1 MLPGLRTQLDALIE
15 KRDRFQ
21 RDLQALSEQQLR
33 YRPAPDAW
41 SFAEVAQHLLQV
53 EREVT
58 KAARKPGVE
67 RRGRRRNAREWIG
80 FGAFQS
86 IVHLNLRIKIPQKVA
101 GLVTPADNPDMK
113 VLWSEWAKVHED
125 LAIYLEPLREESLH
139 EMAFGHPIMGPTP
152 VRGVLPFLHRHFDH
166 HMRQV
171 GRIRRSAGFPAA

>member
-1 MLPGLRTQLDALIE
+1 MLPGLRRQLNALIE
-15 KRDRFQ
+15 KRTKFQ
-21 RDLQALSEQQLR
+21 RELQALSDQQLR

-58 KAARKPGVE
+58 KAASQPGVE

-80 FGAFQS
+80 FSAFQS
-86 IVHLNLRIKIPQKVA
+86 IVLFNLRIKVPGKVA
-101 GLVTPADNPDMK
+101 KLVTPTGNPDMG

-125 LAIYLEPLREESLH
+125 LALYLEPLREESLR
-139 EMAFGHPIMGPTP
+139 EMAFRHPIMGPTP
-152 VRGVLPFLHRHFDH
+152 VTGVLPFLHSHFGH